1 MCILNFMI
9 SRGLINQRLLLML
22 KATPVLLEKGRNL
35 QLDNVA
41 NLVKCLCQYSVAY
54 LQAAVLKV
62 ETDLSI

>member
-9 SRGLINQRLLLML
+9 SRGLINQRLLML
-22 KATPVLLEKGRNL
+22 KATPVLLEKGRKL

>member
-9 SRGLINQRLLLML
+9 SRGLINQRLLML
-22 KATPVLLEKGRNL
+22 KATRVLLEKGRKL